1 MIMTIHFFNIP
12 TPWQGTLNTRNVI
25 INFWF
30 LVYQIGVLIP
40 ENSKI
45 SSISNIYNF
54 TCLPRLCTFEYELQ
68 ITIIYTP
75 VHRVPH
81 DTNQRIDGVIRRHYI
96 RDFVFDDWN
105 GPQKSSHNTSD
116 YPRRSVHI
124 FQPTGTRFWFRTAD
138 WNKN

>member
-1 MIMTIHFFNIP
+1 MIMNINFFNIP
-12 TPWQGTLNTRNVI
+12 TPQQRTLNTRNVI

-30 LVYQIGVLIP
+30 LVYQIGVLIS

-54 TCLPRLCTFEYELQ
+54 TCLPTTRLCAFEYELQ

-81 DTNQRIDGVIRRHYI
+81 YTNQRIDGVIRRHYI
-96 RDFVFDDWN
+96 RDFVSDNWN
-105 GPQKSSHNTSD
+105 SPQKSSHNTGD
-116 YPRRSVHI
+116 YSRRTVHV
-124 FQPTGTRFWFRTAD
+124 FKPTGTRFRFRTAD
-138 WNKN
+138 